1 MLVLSD
7 DLGGAVP
14 VRENDVVKP
23 IHVFGV
29 DHVNLFNIVLRG
41 QSHRTCGSTSLYG
54 LAIVHDDFNIA
65 HFHVAL
71 RVVDVL
77 DAYLLEFGN

>member
-1 MLVLSD
+1 MLVLSN

-23 IHVFGV
+23 IHVFSV
-29 DHVNLFNIVLRG
+29 DHVNLLNIVLRSQG
-41 QSHRTCGSTSLYG
+41 HRTCGSTSLYG

-65 HFHVAL
+65 NFHVAL

-77 DAYLLEFGN
+77 DAYLLEVSN